1 MELLLEN
8 ISHEEFKD
16 YIKEFY
22 KYALSKLKL
31 NKPPKLF
38 LKRDKKNSEDMFGKT
53 GFYNPE
59 TKTIVLFIDGR
70 HPKDILRSFA
80 HELVHHEQECLGK
93 NKNLDLE
100 LTSKDP
106 AYATNNKGL
115 REMEREAFEKGNLI
129 FRDWCDSKK
138 LERIK
143 KMDNKEKIPYN
154 DLFEKK
160 VRSLDKVKSEHENEL
175 YNELLKRYIE
185 KDKKQEEKK

>member
-1 MELLLEN
+1 
-8 ISHEEFKD
+8 
-16 YIKEFY
+16 
-22 KYALSKLKL
+22 
-31 NKPPKLF
+31 
-38 LKRDKKNSEDMFGKT
+38 MFGKT

-160 VRSLDKVKSEHENEL
+160 VRSLDKVKTEHENEL

>member
-160 VRSLDKVKSEHENEL
+160 VRSLDKVKTEHENEL

>member
-1 MELLLEN
+1 MKLLLEN
-8 ISHEEFKD
+8 ISHDEFKD

-22 KYALSKLKL
+22 KYALERLKI
-31 NKPPKLF
+31 NKHPKLF
-38 LKRDKKNSEDMFGKT
+38 LKQDENNAKDMFGKT
-53 GFYNPE
+53 GYYNPD
-59 TKTIVLFIDGR
+59 KKIIVLYITDR

-100 LTSKDP
+100 LTAKDP

-138 LERIK
+138 IEMEK
-143 KMDNKEKIPYN
+143 QMDNKDNIPYS
-154 DLFEKK
+154 DLFKK
-160 VRSLDKVKSEHENEL
+160 KDRALDKVKTDHENDL
-175 YNELLKRYIE
+175 FNELLNRYIE
-185 KDKKQEEKK
+185 KEKKEEQK